1 MGRIIHSIFNTA
13 AYLFLAALLL
23 TVVAVVLVI
32 VVPTL
37 QGRDILEGGLYDMI
51 ESFMIRMLPYIII
64 FAVGYVFSSWGRYLS
79 ESPGPKAHGPSSA
92 DDRGQIGAAP
102 SRKEGEPAS
111 SQAYRPEAVPP
122 THP

>member
-1 MGRIIHSIFNTA
+1 VGRIIHSVFNTA
-13 AYLFLAALLL
+13 SYLFLAALLL

-51 ESFMIRMLPYIII
+51 ESFMVRMLPYIII
-64 FAVGYVFSSWGRYLS
+64 FAVGYVVSSWGRYLS
-79 ESPGPKAHGPSSA
+79 ESPGPKTEDPSPPDSRPA
-92 DDRGQIGAAP
+92 TDAA
-102 SRKEGEPAS
+102 SVDGEGERAS
-111 SQAYRPEAVPP
+111 GRTFRPEAVPP